1 MNAFQKFHSW
11 KWLNS
16 HESHAMDMMNIS
28 PKSSDENRSTVI
40 KIISWKPFQYHH
52 NHGMNLMITTD
63 TPSFHLRYLLTQV
76 GLLPLVDSPSKNPYQ
91 NSTGESRQG
100 FTRDLRGS
108 EGSPWGFRKE
118 WMRVPG
124 DFEGSGGESLG
135 ISKGVEGSPWGFW
148 REWRR
153 VPWELEGSKGK
164 SLGI

>member
-1 MNAFQKFHSW
+1 MIKFTW
-11 KWLNS
+11 KSRNGY
-16 HESHAMDMMNIS
+16 
-28 PKSSDENRSTVI
+28 DEHFT
-40 KIISWKPFQYHH
+40 KIIWWKPFNCHQ
-52 NHGMNLMITTD
+52 NHFMKTIPISSQSWYESDDNNGYTIVPPEIPANSGGTA
-63 TPSFHLRYLLTQV
+63 
-76 GLLPLVDSPSKNPYQ
+76 SPSRLSLEESLGNPYQ

-148 REWRR
+148 REWRG